1 MGYLTITPHM
11 QDVCTSTVL
20 WSWTLQ
26 YLQLPPGT
34 RSPLAHQPIA
44 RPSKPEGGKS
54 MLFADKKARCECA
67 DVACEELPQTC
78 SKSWFLL
85 PPGFS
90 TQDFI
95 TPSLLDRAYPVSP
108 STAGQPDSC
117 PSSSPE
123 SACSSSIAPGL
134 LRFFL
139 LGVPWSPRRYYSIAS
154 LSIPP
159 RRQGPQRLRL
169 PGSVGA

>member
-1 MGYLTITPHM
+1 MGHLATIPHM
-11 QDVCTSTVL
+11 QDVCTSTFPY
-20 WSWTLQ
+20 SWTLQ

-34 RSPLAHQPIA
+34 RSPLAHQPMA

-54 MLFADKKARCECA
+54 MLFADQKARCECA

-85 PPGFS
+85 LPGFS

-95 TPSLLDRAYPVSP
+95 TPVLLDRAYPVSP
-108 STAGQPDSC
+108 STTGQPDSF

-123 SACSSSIAPGL
+123 SARPSSISPGL

-139 LGVPWSPRRYYSIAS
+139 LGVPWSPIRYYSIAS
-154 LSIPP
+154 LLIPL
-159 RRQGPQRLRL
+159 RRQGPQRLRR